1 MDFKQALVMR
11 ADLQMGKGKLAAQ
24 ASHASVMAFLDAR
37 EKNANAANQW
47 VESGMKKITL
57 KVQSEK
63 ELLDIFNAAK
73 RAKLPCALVRD
84 AGHTQLEPGTL
95 TGVGIG
101 PAEDS
106 TLDKITGGLKLL

>member
-1 MDFKQALVMR
+1 MEFKQALVMR

-24 ASHASVMAFLDAR
+24 ASHASVMAYLDAL
-37 EKNANAANQW
+37 EKRASDANHW
-47 VESGMKKITL
+47 VDSGMKKITL
-57 KVQSEK
+57 KVASEK
-63 ELLDIFNAAK
+63 ELLDIFDLAK

-101 PAEDS
+101 PTQES